1 MTWERFC
8 GNVRVNRPTVNVF
21 VVGLKSMC
29 DGFDILRKLPDG
41 GIVWIESAK
50 DLDSAQERVKVFA
63 ANKPGDYVIFCQ
75 ATQALVAA
83 PPARPQEKADET
95 FPGKFPP
102 RRSTNP
108 VVVDSIAVKVRS
120 AAGRK

>member
-1 MTWERFC
+1 
-8 GNVRVNRPTVNVF
+8 
-21 VVGLKSMC
+21 MC

-63 ANKPGDYVIFCQ
+63 VNKPGDYVIFCQ

-83 PPARPQEKADET
+83 PPARSQEKTDES

-102 RRSTNP
+102 TRSTNR
-108 VVVDSIAVKVRS
+108 VVADSIAAKARA

>member
-1 MTWERFC
+1 M
-8 GNVRVNRPTVNVF
+8 
-21 VVGLKSMC
+21 SMC
-29 DGFDILRKLPDG
+29 DAFDILRKLPDG

-63 ANKPGDYVIFCQ
+63 ASKPGDYVIFCQ
-75 ATQALVAA
+75 ATQALVTA
-83 PPARPQEKADET
+83 PPARPQEKADES

-102 RRSTNP
+102 RRNTNP
-108 VVVDSIAVKVRS
+108 IVVDSIAAETRA